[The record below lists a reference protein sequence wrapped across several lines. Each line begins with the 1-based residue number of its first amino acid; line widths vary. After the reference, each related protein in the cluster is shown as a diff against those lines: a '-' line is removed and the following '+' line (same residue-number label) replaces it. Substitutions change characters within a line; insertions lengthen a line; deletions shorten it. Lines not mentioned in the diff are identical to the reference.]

1 MFYALIGVNRPWAP
15 STSTP
20 WIFYR
25 EVPKVNRFSRSTL
38 LTIACVTFLAVPGCG
53 PFGYIKKT
61 AKNATEAVA
70 RAKAEG
76 AEELAPYEYWGST
89 AYLDQSKVM
98 MGYSEYERSFDYGD
112 RALQLAGEA
121 ERKAKRNEELGV
133 ADGLAETDD
142 VDPDSADGVAG
153 DDVSSDDKKDGG
165 SK

>member
-1 MFYALIGVNRPWAP
+1 M
-15 STSTP
+15 
-20 WIFYR
+20 
-25 EVPKVNRFSRSTL
+25 NRFSRPIL
-38 LTIACVTFLAVPGCG
+38 LTIACVITLAVPACG

-76 AEELAPYEYWGST
+76 AEELAPYEYWGAT

-112 RALQLAGEA
+112 RATQLAGEA

-142 VDPDSADGVAG
+142 VNPDNADGVKG
-153 DDVSSDDKKDGG
+153 DDVSSSGDDESKDGG
-165 SK
+165 SQ

>member
-1 MFYALIGVNRPWAP
+1 MFYALIRANQSGAP
-15 STSTP
+15 SVQIA
-20 WIFYR
+20 WMLYR
-25 EVPKVNRFSRSTL
+25 EVHKVNRFSRSTL
-38 LTIACVTFLAVPGCG
+38 LTIACVTLLALPGCG

-61 AKNATEAVA
+61 AKNATQAVA

-133 ADGLAETDD
+133 ADGLTETDD
-142 VDPDSADGVAG
+142 VDPDSADGVDG
-153 DDVSSDDKKDGG
+153 DDVSSTSAQDGG